1 MRYNMLGAWPS
12 RVSQID
18 LDWEAQNQVEVFQ
31 VVFSYDYWLPVSDG
45 VGGGA
50 AVAPS
55 YTGV

>member
-1 MRYNMLGAWPS
+1 MLGAWPS
-12 RVSQID
+12 RISQID

-31 VVFSYDYWLPVSDG
+31 IVFSYDYWLPDLDE